1 MKPNETKPE
10 EIEIIKAMA
19 ENDLNVTTTAK
30 ELNRHRGTVV
40 YWIEKIKKSTGLNCQ
55 KFYDLVKLL
64 EMVSDEMVGDEM
76 PGDTK

>member
-1 MKPNETKPE
+1 MKPNEMKPE
-10 EIEIIKAMA
+10 EKEVILAMA
-19 ENDLNVTTTAK
+19 KCDLNVTTTAK

-64 EMVSDEMVGDEM
+64 EMVEKE
-76 PGDTK
+76 